1 MESLGHFIFELI
13 KITILGFIYSTILY
27 FIYRNIP
34 KNKKPEWC
42 EKLLK
47 SKKPLW
53 LFISLI
59 LLFYMFTPYGNH
71 GLGDSARIPIS
82 FTKEISNINWEEF
95 GRLNGIKS
103 SEGND
108 IELTQFKVENN
119 MICGNL
125 KSSFYDYKNSYFIYE
140 IDTEKLQEFKSEK
153 EYNEFATNKN
163 LPKSSELK
171 SFEENYSEYWSGWR
185 FFLLP

>member
-1 MESLGHFIFELI
+1 MESLGHFIFEFI

-27 FIYRNIP
+27 FIYKNIP

-42 EKLLK
+42 EKWLK
-47 SKKPLW
+47 SKNTLW

-82 FTKEISNINWEEF
+82 FTKEISNTNWEEF

-103 SEGND
+103 SEDND

-119 MICGNL
+119 MIFGNL
-125 KSSFYDYKNSYFIYE
+125 NSSFYDYKNSYFIYE
-140 IDTEKLQEFKSEK
+140 IDTEKLQEFKTEK
-153 EYNEFATNKN
+153 EYNEFAINKN
-163 LPKSSELK
+163 LPRTREFK
-171 SFEENYSEYWSGWR
+171 SFKENYSEYWSGWR
-185 FFLLP
+185 FFFLP